1 MNKRTKNKKLKKIKK
16 NKSKNKIGGSNEKE
30 PNELI
35 VENEANEANKKEVI
49 VANEA
54 NRENRTNRKEE
65 NRSNKTNNSNS
76 SQSTKKSTPPRQ
88 LVYGTTNDKKIYDY
102 MIVEESSFG
111 DDKGF
116 PLEIE
121 TGYSFYESVLYKPL
135 KSTGIPCKL
144 NDTDDIYIYEEDDY
158 STSTGNVSQGYRVNN
173 KHHGKYIPLKFKQ
186 ASSRFFSGKKYFR
199 IEDNYYRNNFLFF
212 VFPTKN
218 KYTKETFQ
226 NEDNMTPFLKSVNNK
241 LESSSFQALLEK
253 DRKKY
258 SIRPIKYIYKNGRK
272 QLIKD

>member
-16 NKSKNKIGGSNEKE
+16 NKSKNKIGGSKRVNGKGPNEVIVTNGSKRVNGNE
-30 PNELI
+30 SNELI
-35 VENEANEANKKEVI
+35 IAKEV
-49 VANEA
+49 NES
-54 NRENRTNRKEE
+54 K
-65 NRSNKTNNSNS
+65 KINNSNLL
-76 SQSTKKSTPPRQ
+76 QSTKQSTPPRQ
-88 LVYGTTNDKKIYDY
+88 LVYGTINDKKMYDY

-144 NDTDDIYIYEEDDY
+144 NDNDDIYIYEEDTY
-158 STSTGNVSQGYRVNN
+158 STGQGGRVTQ
-173 KHHGKYIPLKFKQ
+173 KHYSKEFPLKFKQ

-199 IEDNYYRNNFLFF
+199 IEDNYSKNNILFF

-218 KYTKETFQ
+218 KYTKEIF
-226 NEDNMTPFLKSVNNK
+226 EDKMRSSFEYPNVNNK

-253 DRKKY
+253 DGRTY
-258 SIRPIKYIYKNGRK
+258 SIRPIKYIYKNGKK